1 MLESS
6 KDSLRK
12 MLSKNGSEPEHILY
26 SETSVVRH
34 ARLDPLVRAGPCSRK
49 RYADVG
55 MNTARPCG
63 LVVSKRKLILI
74 YREKEE
80 EGKMEKRTISE
91 RQCLHPSLA
100 RVTGKEEEEGGGA
113 ADKNI

>member
-1 MLESS
+1 MFG
-6 KDSLRK
+6 
-12 MLSKNGSEPEHILY
+12 KNGSPRQSTYFIPR
-26 SETSVVRH
+26 SVVRH
-34 ARLDPLVRAGPCSRK
+34 ARVDPLIRAGPCSRK

-74 YREKEE
+74 YE
-80 EGKMEKRTISE
+80 EKRKKKVGWGKGPP
-91 RQCLHPSLA
+91 RDDNASLA
-100 RVTGKEEEEGGGA
+100 GVTGKEEEQGEGA